1 MIKNIEK
8 KINVTLKVYVHDKKK
23 KKKPLMTN
31 FYYYIYI

>member
-23 KKKPLMTN
+23 KKPLMTN